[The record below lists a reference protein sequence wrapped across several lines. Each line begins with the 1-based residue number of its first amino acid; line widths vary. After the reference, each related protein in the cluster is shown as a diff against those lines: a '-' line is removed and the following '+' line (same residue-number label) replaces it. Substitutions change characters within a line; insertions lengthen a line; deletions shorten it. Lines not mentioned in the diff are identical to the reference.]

1 MMPRCR
7 DRWRPSRV
15 SLVMRPPLLLILLAL
30 PACATE
36 ERVVSVKGNF
46 QHLAGA
52 QGGYETTEGSPRK
65 KFDLEQALTRAEETD
80 LPGEAVDG
88 QPLRRKMPDGK
99 IILITRSPRH
109 VVLHLAATL
118 QAKEDDLLLD
128 QVLSER
134 LKNNYR
140 ERGIDPMEAVKYL
153 HKNEKE
159 IYKLL
164 VAIPMGDQT
173 PGAIT
178 KTVGRNVFEIE
189 APGGIML
196 EQKFTRLQV
205 VLETGGFKL
214 LMVL

>member
-1 MMPRCR
+1 
-7 DRWRPSRV
+7 
-15 SLVMRPPLLLILLAL
+15 MRQTLILLAL
-30 PACATE
+30 AIAGCATE

-52 QGGYETTEGSPRK
+52 QGGYETTEGSPRR
-65 KFDLEQALTRAEETD
+65 KFDLEQALTRTESAD
-80 LPGEAVDG
+80 LPGDPVEG

-99 IILITRSPRH
+99 IVLICRSPRH

-153 HKNEKE
+153 HKNEKDV
-159 IYKLL
+159 YKLL

-178 KTVGRNVFEIE
+178 KTVGRNVFEIS

-205 VLETGGFKL
+205 VLENGGFRL

>member
-1 MMPRCR
+1 MIAPARQLLPR
-7 DRWRPSRV
+7 SRV
-15 SLVMRPPLLLILLAL
+15 ESRMRSLILLTLLAL

-36 ERVVSVKGNF
+36 ERIVSVKGNF
-46 QHLAGA
+46 QNLAGA
-52 QGGYETTEGSPRK
+52 QGGYETTEGPARK
-65 KFDLEQALTRAEETD
+65 QFDLERALDRAEETP

-88 QPLRRKMPDGK
+88 QPLRRKMPDGT

-118 QAKEDDLLLD
+118 QAKEDDLLLN

-153 HKNEKE
+153 RKNEKD

-178 KTVGRNVFEIE
+178 KTVGRNVFEVE
-189 APGGIML
+189 APGGVML
-196 EQKFTRLQV
+196 EQKFTRMQV
-205 VLETGGFKL
+205 VLESGGFKL